1 MKAITLVVIYNKKIE
16 DSTTIKS
23 LLLSNYSGDLYI
35 FNNGPAAINVSADCL
50 ESLQEKYSHI
60 NIFEDVNNRPLS
72 TIYNDFLNIGDYDCY
87 YLFDD
92 DTAIPSNFFATEQH
106 VEYDLSL
113 PVIVSDKS
121 GDAVYPIVNNNVF
134 TENEFP
140 FKDSDEV
147 ISIGSGLMI
156 NKSLV
161 LKFKKIGIKPFDER
175 FALYGVDYSLFRR
188 LPFLKRAGYVVRI
201 GISGMLHHSLSSE
214 ENHISAFRKRER
226 LIDIVLTKLHYSRRN
241 RSLQLLSILKTMAEQ
256 AIKSDFG
263 TFKILLG
270 VCLRQEH
277 PRSTQY
283 RNRLKNHNNIKLDK
297 A

>member
-1 MKAITLVVIYNKKIE
+1 M
-16 DSTTIKS
+16 
-23 LLLSNYSGDLYI
+23 
-35 FNNGPAAINVSADCL
+35 
-50 ESLQEKYSHI
+50 QEKYSHI

-72 TIYNDFLNIGDYDCY
+72 TIYNDFLNIEDYDCY

-134 TENEFP
+134 TAGEFP

-188 LPFLKRAGYVVRI
+188 LPFLKRAGYVVRM

-226 LIDIVLTKLHYSRRN
+226 LIDIVLTKLHYSEKSAPPIIINFKDDGRA
-241 RSLQLLSILKTMAEQ
+241 SY
-256 AIKSDFG
+256 KSDFG

-277 PRSTQY
+277 PEYAIPQS
-283 RNRLKNHNNIKLDK
+283 LKNHNNIKLDK